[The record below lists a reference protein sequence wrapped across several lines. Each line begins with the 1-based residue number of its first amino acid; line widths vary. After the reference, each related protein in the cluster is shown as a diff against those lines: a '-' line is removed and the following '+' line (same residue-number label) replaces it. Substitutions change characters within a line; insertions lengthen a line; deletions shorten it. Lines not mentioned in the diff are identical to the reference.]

1 MGHTLYYSARDMP
14 LFHYFFS
21 DNLARFKHLIWLRST
36 NYSES
41 RNLRMEDIS
50 LGILWNSRE
59 LFDLYGHMTTMEL
72 WSERT
77 ISNMLVQIN
86 FVVENF
92 ILEKDEARLIIE
104 DLRQLIKH
112 LQANCQEDSAHQLYL
127 MPYLNMANNAYI
139 ETHGIKT
146 VFLSF
151 ADINYIRT
159 SNASMCADMKMWFE
173 EQKLLAIHLNRNP
186 VRADRLFRLYLKQI
200 EDIEN
205 SWSFDQSDAGSKTSK
220 DSRETA

>member
-1 MGHTLYYSARDMP
+1 
-14 LFHYFFS
+14 
-21 DNLARFKHLIWLRST
+21 
-36 NYSES
+36 
-41 RNLRMEDIS
+41 
-50 LGILWNSRE
+50 
-59 LFDLYGHMTTMEL
+59 
-72 WSERT
+72 
-77 ISNMLVQIN
+77 MLVQIN

-92 ILEKDEARLIIE
+92 ILKKMRDSSSKTSGNLSSIC
-104 DLRQLIKH
+104 K
-112 LQANCQEDSAHQLYL
+112 ANCQEDSAHQLYL

-186 VRADRLFRLYLKQI
+186 VRADRLFRLYQT
-200 EDIEN
+200 D
-205 SWSFDQSDAGSKTSK
+205 
-220 DSRETA
+220 